1 MFPSLPIHVF
11 KRICVSFVFCIWI
24 APSNREGGG
33 ESPFSEKRC
42 ASPPTP
48 AHMPP
53 SYLYICI
60 QLYLHPYLYCNCI
73 CIWIN
78 ICVCIS
84 KWIAPFSQTLR
95 PPADPR
101 SHAAFIFVY
110 LIFVFVFVIVF
121 VYVFVFTFVF
131 VFVFP
136 SESPLSDKLCAS
148 PPTPAHMPPTFSW
161 EVHILIAFEFFL
173 CTYLYVF
180 LVVFVY
186 VFPSKWITHFGQ
198 TLQLPVPRHRPF
210 LEKPIQ
216 IEAAVPPESLLTSRS
231 ELDLRLQLWLKQ
243 QQGKHPHQRKSLL
256 QILSRRFQQA
266 WDHLI
271 VVQQQD
277 DGPSAFELTPVN
289 QLGRVRSLPS
299 GKPWK

>member
-1 MFPSLPIHVF
+1 MYFF
-11 KRICVSFVFCIWI
+11 
-24 APSNREGGG
+24 
-33 ESPFSEKRC
+33 
-42 ASPPTP
+42 
-48 AHMPP
+48 
-53 SYLYICI
+53 YICI
-60 QLYLHPYLYCNCI
+60 CI
-73 CIWIN
+73 
-78 ICVCIS
+78 CIS
-84 KWIAPFSQTLR
+84 KWIAPFWQTLR
-95 PPADPR
+95 QSANPR
-101 SHAAFIFVY
+101 SHAANLFLRSPYFDCIWILFVY
-110 LIFVFVFVIVF
+110 ISIRL
-121 VYVFVFTFVF
+121 
-131 VFVFP
+131 
-136 SESPLSDKLCAS
+136 
-148 PPTPAHMPPTFSW
+148 FSC
-161 EVHILIAFEFFL
+161 ICI
-173 CTYLYVF
+173 CI
-180 LVVFVY
+180 
-186 VFPSKWITHFGQ
+186 SKWITHFGQ
-198 TLQLPVPRHRPF
+198 TLQLPVPRRRPF